1 MKRIYLAGPLF
12 CNAEI
17 EYNLRM
23 KAELSKAGFEVV
35 LPQENTMDFDS
46 ARMSEKEYSEDV
58 AGKICAHDFELL
70 DSCDILVFNLDGR
83 VPDEGACVEL
93 GYAYAKGKPCFGL
106 KTDIRVS
113 EFGIDN
119 IMITGTLKGK
129 IAHSIPELAGML
141 GRV

>member
-12 CNAEI
+12 CRAETD
-17 EYNLRM
+17 YNI
-23 KAELSKAGFEVV
+23 KVKEQLSEAGFEVI
-35 LPQENTMDFDS
+35 LPQDNTMDFDC
-46 ARMSEKEYSEDV
+46 ARMCEEEYSSEV
-58 AGKICAHDFELL
+58 AEKICAHDLGL
-70 DSCDILVFNLDGR
+70 IDSSDILVINLDGR

-119 IMITGTLKGK
+119 MMIASTLKGK
-129 IAHSIPELAGML
+129 IARSIPELAGML
-141 GRV
+141 GKV

>member
-1 MKRIYLAGPLF
+1 MRRIYLAGPLF
-12 CNAEI
+12 CRAETD
-17 EYNLRM
+17 YNIAV
-23 KAELSKAGFEVV
+23 KEQLSEAGFEVI

-46 ARMSEKEYSEDV
+46 ARMCDPDYSAEV
-58 AGKICAHDFELL
+58 AGRICAHDLSL
-70 DSCDILVFNLDGR
+70 IDSCDILVINLDGR

-119 IMITGTLKGK
+119 MMIAGTLKGK
-129 IAHSIPELAGML
+129 IARSIPELAGML
-141 GRV
+141 GKV